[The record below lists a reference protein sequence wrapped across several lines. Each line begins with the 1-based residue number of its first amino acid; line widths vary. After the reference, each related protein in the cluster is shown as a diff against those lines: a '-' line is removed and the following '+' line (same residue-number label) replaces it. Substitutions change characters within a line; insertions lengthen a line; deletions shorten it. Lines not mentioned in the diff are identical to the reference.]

1 MKTNAI
7 YVRCSTADQNYD
19 YQVDKCQEWAKAHGL
34 PNVQIYADKASGKDT
49 NREAFQQLQADIFS
63 GKVASVIVWKLDRL
77 SRSLK
82 DGINILSDWL
92 EKNVRVVSVTQ
103 QHDLSG
109 PTGQLIAAVLLSIAE
124 TERNLM
130 RERTAEGIKRAKAQ
144 GKYAG
149 RVKNSIKKKNG
160 PKRAAELSAKGHSL
174 REIANVLGVSHGT
187 IRNYLAR
194 AKS

>member
-1 MKTNAI
+1 MFP
-7 YVRCSTADQNYD
+7 S
-19 YQVDKCQEWAKAHGL
+19 H
-34 PNVQIYADKASGKDT
+34 
-49 NREAFQQLQADIFS
+49 
-63 GKVASVIVWKLDRL
+63 DRFA
-77 SRSLK
+77 
-82 DGINILSDWL
+82 

-144 GKYAG
+144 GKYVG
-149 RVKNSIKKKNG
+149 RAKDSIKKKNG
-160 PKRAAELSAKGHSL
+160 PKRAAELKAKGHSL

-187 IRNYLAR
+187 IRNYLLR
-194 AKS
+194 AAAK